1 MSQPVIDFIAQ
12 KLRTGLCHPGD
23 DNTRSRIVPLPGFRN
38 TGMSDEQAEEFIG
51 QAAKIVAE
59 ALFHEI
65 DSFGAAIG
73 ITKAEVEQLRRDAA
87 DAPDGTRI
95 VTLHCGSTNSPALL
109 QLTVGKTDQVVIPQ
123 AALNALKGT

>member
-1 MSQPVIDFIAQ
+1 MSQAVIDFIAQ

-23 DNTRSRIVPLPGFRN
+23 SNTPSRIVPLPGFRN

-51 QAAKIVAE
+51 QAAKVVAE

-73 ITKAEVEQLRRDAA
+73 ITKAEVEQLRQDAA
-87 DAPDGTRI
+87 DAPDGTRV
-95 VTLHCGSTNSPALL
+95 VTLHCGNVNSPALL
-109 QLTVGKTDQVVIPQ
+109 QLTVGKTDQVVIPK
-123 AALNALKGT
+123 AALNALKDT